1 MSGSPKPWPGL
12 ASASPGRLRSDSRGL
27 DANSSPSVY
36 RVGRWGPGLGVPAA
50 PGPVL
55 PRTPPVDVPA
65 QLPPIV
71 AKIPHVAVPLMPVL
85 AKVPDIV
92 VALGDIVLH
101 RLPVL
106 PQLAAGVPDGLGIA
120 RLDGVA

>member
-1 MSGSPKPWPGL
+1 M
-12 ASASPGRLRSDSRGL
+12 
-27 DANSSPSVY
+27 
-36 RVGRWGPGLGVPAA
+36 
-50 PGPVL
+50 
-55 PRTPPVDVPA
+55 DVPA
-65 QLPPIV
+65 QLPLIV
-71 AKIPHVAVPLMPVL
+71 AKVPHVAVPLMPVL

-101 RLPVL
+101 LPPVL